1 MCGWCEDGISDED
14 YRAYH
19 MNVAHR
25 DALERNL
32 LWDVCAEHDALTPD
46 AREYITGTRSL
57 SEDWLLDN
65 LPKGWSYDCIMGP
78 YGTGFQIIAPDGS
91 SFYLPLA
98 LLATE
103 RRYTL

>member
-1 MCGWCEDGISDED
+1 MPADDTHCKHGTYVGWPGGPDYMCGWCEDGISDED

-46 AREYITGTRSL
+46 AREYITGTRS
-57 SEDWLLDN
+57 
-65 LPKGWSYDCIMGP
+65 
-78 YGTGFQIIAPDGS
+78 
-91 SFYLPLA
+91 
-98 LLATE
+98 
-103 RRYTL
+103 